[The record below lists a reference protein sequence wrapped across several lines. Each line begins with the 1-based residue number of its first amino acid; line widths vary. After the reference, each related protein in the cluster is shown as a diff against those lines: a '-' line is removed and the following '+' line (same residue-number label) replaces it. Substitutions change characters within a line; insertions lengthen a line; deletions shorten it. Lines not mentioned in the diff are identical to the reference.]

1 MKSSYLSLNP
11 FIPWMKEKH
20 PVEWPKKFGRSAE
33 LEVEIGFGL
42 GDFLIQQAQ
51 THPEKNYLGIELGW
65 VYVRRTLKK
74 IYLASVNNVRV
85 MQADIQVALERA
97 FLEKSLQSACSLFP
111 CPWPKKKHA
120 KFRLFSNGFLKLVNS
135 RIADDGEVLVVTDSR
150 SYLEWILSQVSGTGF
165 EVCSKMVPPKFS
177 TKYER
182 KWVASGREKFY
193 ELRLTK
199 HRHIEIPLKEDMHLI
214 TYRVDN
220 FNPDRFEPPKSR
232 GQIMVAF
239 KETLYDPKQQ
249 KGMVRSV
256 VGEDNLV
263 QDFWIEIVRK
273 EKLWHIRPAK
283 GCSILPTAGVQRA
296 LDLVYITTRGG

>member
-1 MKSSYLSLNP
+1 MKSPYLSLNP

-42 GDFLIQQAQ
+42 GDFLVQQAQ
-51 THPEKNYLGIELGW
+51 AHPEKDFLGIELGW
-65 VYVRRTLKK
+65 VYIRRTLRK
-74 IYLASVNNVRV
+74 IALAGVKNVRV
-85 MQADIQVALERA
+85 IQADVRVALERG
-97 FLEKSLQSACSLFP
+97 FLEKSLRSACSLFP
-111 CPWPKKKHA
+111 CPWPKKRHV
-120 KFRLFSNGFLKLVNS
+120 KFRLFSRAFLKLINS

-150 SYLEWILSQVSGTGF
+150 SYFEWILSQLSGTGF
-165 EVCSKMVPPKFS
+165 EALSKMVSPRFS

-182 KWVASGREKFY
+182 KWHALGQETFY
-193 ELRLTK
+193 ELRLIK
-199 HRHIEIPLKEDMHLI
+199 RQHIKIPLKEDMSLI
-214 TYRVDN
+214 TYRVDS
-220 FNPDRFEPPKSR
+220 FDPERFDPPERR
-232 GQIMVAF
+232 GRIMVEF
-239 KETLYDPKQQ
+239 KEILYDPKQQ

-283 GCSILPTAGVQRA
+283 GCSIIPTAGIQRA
-296 LDLVYITTRGG
+296 LDLVYNTTRG